1 MVGKKID
8 RARRWLHEPGCG
20 QVHGNYGL
28 RPGVQGRGP
37 GATKDGGRLEVED
50 EQGGVELE
58 RREEGTVTWDLAP
71 SRKTKE
77 WSPGAI
83 DGHGGICA

>member
-1 MVGKKID
+1 VAT
-8 RARRWLHEPGCG
+8 RTWLRTSARELW
-20 QVHGNYGL
+20 
-28 RPGVQGRGP
+28 PGVQGREP

-58 RREEGTVTWDLAP
+58 RREEGTVTWDLVP

-77 WSPGAI
+77 WSELTYG
-83 DGHGGICA
+83 